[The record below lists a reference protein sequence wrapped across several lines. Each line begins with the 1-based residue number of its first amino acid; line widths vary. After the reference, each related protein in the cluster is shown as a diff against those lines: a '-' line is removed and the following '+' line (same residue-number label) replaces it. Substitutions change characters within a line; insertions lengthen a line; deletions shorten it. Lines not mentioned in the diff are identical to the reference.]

1 MCWGQDPRQW
11 EGLQQVLQ
19 QRLMY
24 VQHGWKHE
32 MIHCLL
38 GSPQAVPIAA
48 AQVIRITYV
57 VSSSGDAQ
65 EVSA

>member
-1 MCWGQDPRQW
+1 
-11 EGLQQVLQ
+11 
-19 QRLMY
+19 
-24 VQHGWKHE
+24 

>member
-24 VQHGWKHE
+24 VHGWKHE

-48 AQVIRITYV
+48 AQVIRITDV
-57 VSSSGDAQ
+57 ASSSGDAQ